1 MPLGHLGGAHI
12 FRGEFP
18 RFSRDEKTRNPT
30 TKAFGGHFL
39 WHPLAPPL
47 HPPGPRTHCRQIP
60 RDPQGGSRQRFRPA
74 PLAPTCTPLPP
85 LAPPGPP
92 WPPLAPPG
100 PWPPPAFPGPPG
112 CLLGPR
118 WPPPFLAPLGPLP
131 SLPFCR
137 RDKCLPVLAAKA
149 EVGIEGASPKP

>member
-60 RDPQGGSRQRFRPA
+60 GTPRGGPGKGFALRLSHPPA
-74 PLAPTCTPLPP
+74 PPCTPLPP
-85 LAPPGPP
+85 LAPPGPAWP
-92 WPPLAPPG
+92 LAPPCLSWPSWVPPRPPLAPPLFG
-100 PWPPPAFPGPPG
+100 
-112 CLLGPR
+112 
-118 WPPPFLAPLGPLP
+118 PLGPP
-131 SLPFCR
+131 A
-137 RDKCLPVLAAKA
+137 LAALLQKRQVPA
-149 EVGIEGASPKP
+149 CPCGQGRGGN